1 MHHHL
6 TPELRANAKIR
17 YMRKSQRRF
26 VYIGV
31 LISTIGWVLVW
42 GWTPADFSNPNCKFT
57 RNAAW
62 LSVDW
67 TSQPV
72 DEIAVKQLAESAK
85 SRNLHYMLPYVS
97 YLKSDDTFSQ
107 SYEYADEF
115 ISTFRNFNKDVR
127 VLAWIGLPL
136 TNSRSIG
143 VQGWIDLSDQ
153 ETRKHIVQFVVDR
166 IEQAKFDGVHINA
179 ETVQNDD
186 AYFLNLLDEIRQTIG
201 KDKIISIASSHW
213 YPDYIN
219 ILPIVRD
226 FRWTSSYYQK
236 VGQQVDQIATMTYD
250 SYTFHPA
257 LYRLWMREQVKG
269 ISGSLKNSD
278 VELLIGISVSQE
290 KTISHRPAI
299 ESLANGLAGICASL
313 TKTKSVQGIAV
324 YADWEFS
331 TGEWK
336 VWQAWQR

>member
-1 MHHHL
+1 VGIL
-6 TPELRANAKIR
+6 IVI
-17 YMRKSQRRF
+17 F
-26 VYIGV
+26 VLV
-31 LISTIGWVLVW
+31 MVW
-42 GWTPADFSNPNCKFT
+42 GWTPTDFSNPNCKFT
-57 RNAAW
+57 QNAAW
-62 LSVDW
+62 ISVDW

-85 SRNLHYMLPYVS
+85 SRNLHYILPYVS

-115 ISTFRNFNKDVR
+115 MSTFRNFNKDVR

-136 TNSRSIG
+136 ANNRPIG
-143 VQGWIDLSDQ
+143 VQGWIDLSNQ
-153 ETRKHIVQFVVDR
+153 ETRKQIVQFIADQ
-166 IEQAKFDGVHINA
+166 IEQSGLDGVHINA
-179 ETVQNDD
+179 ETVQNNNP
-186 AYFLNLLDEIRQTIG
+186 YFLNLLDEIRQNIG
-201 KDKIISIASSHW
+201 KDKIISIAGSHW

-219 ILPIVRD
+219 VLPIVRD
-226 FRWTSSYYQK
+226 FRWTSSYYQE

-269 ISGSLKNSD
+269 ISSSLENSD
-278 VELLIGISVSQE
+278 VELLIGISVSKE
-290 KTISHRPAI
+290 KTLSHRPAV
-299 ESLANGLAGICASL
+299 ENLENGLAGLCAGVAAP
-313 TKTKSVQGIAV
+313 KAVQGVAV

-331 TGEWK
+331 HGEWN